1 MLLKLDD
8 LARHHHQ
15 LSNYGFDC
23 LFFLAVL
30 WWGIEKSRP
39 PPHHLGSSCVSRLW
53 LFSIT
58 FCLSRE
64 DSREEQ
70 HHQLL
75 WWGGGCYFQYLNQI
89 SAMKDFTGMREKELY
104 IYGGHV
110 QHMMGIAGRKKKIC
124 WKHGKLT
131 STFYT
136 WLWENSTPPAPHYYW
151 HYPGKSRYLVF
162 RSSMSASF
170 VFPSSS
176 PLVRGELSSILKREI
191 MIKLNS
197 LLLGDFVLVLF
208 QLSCPSIQW
217 NVTKMKT

>member
-110 QHMMGIAGRKKKIC
+110 QHMMGIAGRKKK
-124 WKHGKLT
+124 
-131 STFYT
+131 YV
-136 WLWENSTPPAPHYYW
+136 ENMANWPQLFILDFGRIPRPPLRTTIDIIQVN
-151 HYPGKSRYLVF
+151 PGIWFFARQCP
-162 RSSMSASF
+162 R
-170 VFPSSS
+170 
-176 PLVRGELSSILKREI
+176 PLF
-191 MIKLNS
+191 S
-197 LLLGDFVLVLF
+197 LLAPLLF
-208 QLSCPSIQW
+208 GGNFLLYL
-217 NVTKMKT
+217 KEK